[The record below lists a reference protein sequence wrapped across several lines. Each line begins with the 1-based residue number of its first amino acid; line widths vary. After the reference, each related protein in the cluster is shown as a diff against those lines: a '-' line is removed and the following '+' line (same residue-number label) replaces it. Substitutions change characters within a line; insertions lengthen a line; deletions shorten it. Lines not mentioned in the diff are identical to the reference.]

1 MKMEVYIGYDSR
13 TGLTYFVDSLEK
25 LPRRIRPISLKSKPL
40 DLARLKALVYDTER
54 LKEKCVVDVDGWIY
68 DTEKAARLVQRFPLF
83 TVTDRPADEKSH

>member
-68 DTEKAARLVQRFPLF
+68 DTEKASRLVQRFPLF
-83 TVTDRPADEKSH
+83 TVTDRPAH